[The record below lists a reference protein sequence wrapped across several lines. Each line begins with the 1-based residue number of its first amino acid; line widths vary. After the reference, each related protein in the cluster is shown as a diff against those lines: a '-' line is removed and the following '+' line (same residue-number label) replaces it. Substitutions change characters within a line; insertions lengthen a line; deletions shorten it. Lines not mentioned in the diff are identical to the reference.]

1 MGGALQQLLFL
12 QGGDLSPEALA
23 IGPAFV
29 GIGEVAKSWTRE
41 QVGGP
46 EQEVEEFLRLGFH
59 GRTMVRRRQA
69 VQCQSFVAYA
79 TKDWHTL
86 AAMNPLGLI
95 RLSRRGSR
103 AISKRVCPRVSA
115 RKPCD
120 RSGRWRG

>member
-1 MGGALQQLLFL
+1 MGVALQQLLFL
-12 QGGDLSPEALA
+12 QGGDLSHEALA

-29 GIGEVAKSWTRE
+29 GIGEVAKGWTRE

-59 GRTMVRRRQA
+59 GRTMARRPQE

-86 AAMNPLGLI
+86 AAMNPLGLAW
-95 RLSRRGSR
+95 RRF
-103 AISKRVCPRVSA
+103 KT
-115 RKPCD
+115 
-120 RSGRWRG
+120 SGTQ